1 MTINYYHI
9 GSAPLGFTMLT
20 LTLIYLLFSN
30 AMTLRRDK
38 SILLSRTTITI
49 LAYSVFFIFFQLFF
63 LEDAIGLFGGLFH
76 VTSNTHVFHGFVF
89 ILSILILTL
98 TGFYPR
104 KV

>member
-1 MTINYYHI
+1 
-9 GSAPLGFTMLT
+9 MLT
-20 LTLIYLLFSN
+20 LSLFYLLFSN
-30 AMTLRRDK
+30 AITLRRDK
-38 SILLSRTTITI
+38 SILLSRITITI

-63 LEDAIGLFGGLFH
+63 LENAIGLFGGLFH